1 MTVAARLGGL
11 SPRAQRRLLLA
22 AVIAAAAA
30 YLAHVVFFFP
40 DAQGRLGDDYDYFL
54 PLLLAGKYWVAQN
67 GPLALPWFSPAFC
80 GGLPFLANPQ
90 SIYFSLPQ
98 ALSFVMGPVG
108 AFMLTTV
115 LFAGAGALGTYALMR
130 RRFESSVPAA
140 AVGAV
145 VFLCNGFLLHRMG
158 AGHVTYHVF
167 GLVPLLSLVLL
178 TPLDGERSLRGIAL
192 RASGPVALAGAMLAY
207 FIFAGAPNIVVP
219 AGIACVAI
227 WLLHSFGRRPV
238 YSFWLVG
245 GAAGCVA
252 AAAAAMKIVPAA
264 VFVAQF
270 PRVHEIVLFED
281 PLFLARV
288 LLMGLFLP
296 GMLPEHAWFVGR
308 HELDYGVGLFPLLI
322 AVAAWGRFRRA
333 CGWRSLAPGTVLRLA
348 ALLLLLTIP
357 VFLNLGGPGYAAWLK
372 TLPYVGDSTLLVR
385 WFFIYV
391 LPLTV
396 GAGLALDYALR
407 DSPQRSLVAAGGILV
422 TALPLLLTG
431 SWYRDLELYD
441 PAGVV
446 AADRALA
453 AAGAPP
459 AVRRIGN
466 VAAAAGWNDGLVSGA
481 SSHPCYE
488 PLFGYHLES
497 FPRGLTPGP
506 LGGERHLR
514 NPACYVYGA
523 ENGCT
528 PGASFSDAERA
539 EESAFAAYRP
549 FAYQVPRWQRWANW
563 ISVAGIAAIVLGLA
577 LGAAGSLRRVS
588 RLTAMRRH
596 PSLAG

>member
-1 MTVAARLGGL
+1 MTLGARLAGSSPRFQRNMLIAAVVAAG
-11 SPRAQRRLLLA
+11 
-22 AVIAAAAA
+22 AA
-30 YLAHVVFFFP
+30 YVAHVLFLFP
-40 DAQGRLGDDYDYFL
+40 DARGRLGDDYDYFL
-54 PLLLAGKYWVAQN
+54 PLLLAGKYWVVQN

-98 ALSFVMGPVG
+98 ALSFVTGPVG
-108 AFMLTTV
+108 AFMLTTIV
-115 LFAGAGALGTYALMR
+115 FAGVGAAGTYALMR
-130 RRFESSVPAA
+130 RRFETSMPAA
-140 AVGAV
+140 AVSAV
-145 VFLCNGFLLHRMG
+145 LFLCNGFLLHRMG

-167 GLVPLLSLVLL
+167 GLVPLLCLVLL
-178 TPLDGERSLRGIAL
+178 TPLDREQSLRGKAL
-192 RASGPVALAGAMLAY
+192 KATGPVALVGAMLAY

-219 AGIACVAI
+219 AGISCVAI
-227 WLLHSFGRRPV
+227 WLMHSFGRRPA
-238 YSFWLVG
+238 YSFWLLG

-252 AAAAAMKIVPAA
+252 AAAAALKIAPAA

-270 PRVHEIVLFED
+270 PRVHEIVLFDD
-281 PLFLARV
+281 PLFLARA

-296 GMLPEHAWFVGR
+296 EMLPEHAWFVGR

-322 AVAAWGRFRRA
+322 GVAAWGRYRRA
-333 CGWRSLAPGTVLRLA
+333 RGWRSFELGTLARLS
-348 ALLLLLTIP
+348 ALLFLVAVP
-357 VFLNLGGPGYAAWLK
+357 VFLNLGGPEHAAWLK

-407 DSPQRSLVAAGGILV
+407 QSPQRSFVAAGGILV
-422 TALPLLLTG
+422 TALPLVLTG
-431 SWYRDLELYD
+431 SGYRDLELYD

-459 AVRRIGN
+459 AIARVGN
-466 VAAAAGWNDGLVSGA
+466 AGIASGWNDGLISGA

-488 PLFGYHLES
+488 PIFGYRLES

-514 NPACYVYGA
+514 NPACYVYGT

-528 PGASFSDAERA
+528 PGATFPDAERA

-549 FAYQVPRWQRWANW
+549 FAYKVPRWQRWANW
-563 ISVAGIAAIVLGLA
+563 ISVAGIAAILAGLA
-577 LGAAGSLRRVS
+577 LGAAGSLRRAS
-588 RLTAMRRH
+588 RLTAMRRD
-596 PSLAG
+596 PSLAA